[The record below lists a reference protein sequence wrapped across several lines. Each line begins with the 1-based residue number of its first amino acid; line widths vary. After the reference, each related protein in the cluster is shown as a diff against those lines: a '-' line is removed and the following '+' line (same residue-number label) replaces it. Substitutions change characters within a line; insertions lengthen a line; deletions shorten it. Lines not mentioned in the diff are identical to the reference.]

1 VHPRSASV
9 LCTLLPVACA
19 LFALDLPA
27 QRPATRVTLS
37 AALSTVNFDGIGG
50 RFGAVVAQATLARR
64 VTERVGLEV
73 NGFALVP
80 GGGAT
85 ADPAC
90 LPSHPCESF
99 STPSAIVGSLVGP
112 VIDVGES
119 GVRLSAGVGFA
130 RATGG
135 SGFSPRGSTAGGV
148 ALEWR
153 LRRKS
158 RLSPSAG
165 LRLATLGR
173 PLAGARLLLLPGL
186 GVTF

>member
-1 VHPRSASV
+1 MSPARLRAA
-9 LCTLLPVACA
+9 LILLACA
-19 LFALDLPA
+19 VPARDVAA
-27 QRPATRVTLS
+27 QRLATSVS
-37 AALSTVNFDGIGG
+37 LSTSLSSVNFDGIGG
-50 RFGAVVAQATLARR
+50 RFGAVVVQGTVARR
-64 VTERVGLEV
+64 VRANVGMEL

-90 LPSHPCESF
+90 LPAQPCESF

-112 VIDVGES
+112 FVDVGTS
-119 GVRLSAGVGFA
+119 GVRLSAGVGIA

-135 SGFSPRGSTAGGV
+135 SGFSPRTSAAGAV
-148 ALEWR
+148 AMEWR
-153 LRRKS
+153 IRPHA